1 MRPKFPLSLAL
12 TLPLTL
18 ALLLTHCGSRK
29 AIHVVEA
36 IPEPGQDI
44 GGAEFLQYVDPR
56 IGTGGHGHTFP
67 GATVPF
73 GMVQLS
79 PDTRLEGWDG
89 CGGYHYSDSLI
100 YGFSHTHLSGTGVSD
115 YGDILLMPF
124 VGNFDTLRP
133 YPNGNYGSTFERSFE
148 VAVPGGYQVVL
159 DKPASIVTLTATAHV
174 GIHQYQFK
182 NILNRAVLVDLAHR
196 DPLLSSSLESAYET
210 SAAGDRVLDKF
221 SLVGHRHSRAW
232 ARKQQLFFAI
242 TFSEPIDTIEVLRDT
257 AGNPLLA
264 KILFSNNL
272 EKRQPLLVK
281 VGLSSTS
288 TEAAQAHIRQEAPHQ
303 DFQEYGEVAQ
313 RAWGKQ
319 LNKIAV
325 EGGTDAQRRV
335 FYTALYHT
343 MLAPNLW
350 SDASGTYMGL
360 DGKVHQLPPG
370 DQHSTVF
377 SLWDTFRAAHPLYT
391 LIEPERSAA
400 WIRTFL
406 RHYQEG
412 GRLPVWEFAANETD
426 CMIGYH
432 SVPVIVDAY
441 FKGIRDFDH
450 QLALE
455 AMVASARA
463 TRFGL
468 DAYQRQGM
476 IGAGDEGESVSKT
489 LEYAYDDWCIALFAQ
504 ALGKDDIAA
513 EFFLRAQYHRNLYDP
528 ATGFFRARMNG
539 GWMERFDPRE
549 VNFNF
554 TEANAWQYSL
564 FAPHDIGTLM
574 DLKGGPRGL
583 EAHLDS
589 LFAADSRTTGREQSD
604 ITGLIG
610 QYAHGNEPSHHMAY
624 LYAHCGAAHKT
635 QALVRRILDELYTDQ
650 PDGLSGNEDC
660 GQMSAWLVMSAM
672 GLYPVTPGAPHYTIG
687 TPWFPAVTLQLGGGK
702 TFRITADDPS
712 ATKPYI
718 AAATL
723 NGQPHTRPWISHA
736 EILAGGELHFTMSA
750 QPHPEALGD
759 WQSLPAQRV
768 PGQVL
773 TATPAILAASQ
784 TFSRPLQ
791 VRIEG
796 VPGTSLSYSLDE
808 GATWQ
813 PYTGPLTL
821 TQDTR
826 LQARAQ
832 APGALA
838 SKPAMAEF
846 FRIAEDRRIRL
857 DQRYDNQYAAGG
869 DKALI
874 DRLRGGENFRT
885 GRWQGYRSDLT
896 ATIDLGQVM
905 TLRRVGAGFLQD
917 IGSWIWL
924 PSGVS
929 FEVSADG
936 QAFQPLAEL
945 GHAVKADDYSAQ
957 TYNFQLACPPGTR
970 ARYVRMSARN
980 FGVCPPW
987 HLGAGGQ
994 AWIFADEFWVE

>member
-1 MRPKFPLSLAL
+1 MRRLSPLLL
-12 TLPLTL
+12 L
-18 ALLLTHCGSRK
+18 ALLLVHCGTRK
-29 AIHVVEA
+29 ATQSGTQPLDLLNPV
-36 IPEPGQDI
+36 
-44 GGAEFLQYVDPR
+44 LYVDPH

-89 CGGYHYSDSLI
+89 CSGYHYSDSVI

-124 VGNFDTLRP
+124 SGNLDTLRP
-133 YPNGNYGSTFERSFE
+133 YPHGNYASPFRRSFE
-148 VAVPGGYQVVL
+148 VVLPAGYQVLL
-159 DKPASIVTLTATAHV
+159 DKPQVLATLTATAHV
-174 GIHQYQFK
+174 GVHRYMFK
-182 NILNRAVLVDLAHR
+182 QIQNRAILVDLAHR
-196 DPLLSSSLESAYET
+196 DPLISSSLEPAYTRNQENNLV
-210 SAAGDRVLDKF
+210 RDKF
-221 SLVGHRHSRAW
+221 SVVGHRRSNAW
-232 ARKQQLFFAI
+232 ARNQQLFFAI
-242 TFSEPIDTIEVLRDT
+242 TFSEPIDSLELVRDT

-264 KILFSNNL
+264 KIRFSNTP
-272 EKRQPLLVK
+272 EKREALVVR

-288 TEAAQAHIRQEAPHQ
+288 TEAAQAHIRLETPHP
-303 DFQEYGEVAQ
+303 DLQEYGEVAS
-313 RAWGKQ
+313 RAWREQ
-319 LNKIAV
+319 LSKIEVQGA
-325 EGGTDAQRRV
+325 TNTQLRV

-343 MLAPNLW
+343 MLAPNIW
-350 SDASGTYMGL
+350 SDASGTYMGM
-360 DGKVHQLPPG
+360 DGKVHQLKPG
-370 DQHSTVF
+370 DKQSTVF
-377 SLWDTFRAAHPLYT
+377 SLWDTFRANHPLHT
-391 LIEPERSAA
+391 LLESERTAS

-412 GRLPVWEFAANETD
+412 GRLPVWELAANETD

-441 FKGIRDFDH
+441 MKGIRDFDAD
-450 QLALE
+450 LALE
-455 AMVASARA
+455 AMVASARQ

-468 DAYQRQGM
+468 GAYQKQGM
-476 IGAGDEGESVSKT
+476 IGAGDESESVSKT
-489 LEYAYDDWCIALFAQ
+489 LEYAFDDWCIATFAQ
-504 ALGKDDIAA
+504 ALGKADIAA
-513 EFFLRAQYHRNLYDP
+513 EFYLRAQYHRNLYDP
-528 ATGFFRARMNG
+528 ATGFYRARMNG

-574 DLKGGPRGL
+574 DMKGGPRGL

-589 LFAADSRTTGREQSD
+589 LFSADSRTTGREQSD

-635 QALVRRILDELYTDQ
+635 QALVRRIMDELYTDQ

-672 GLYPVTPGAPHYTIG
+672 GLYPVTPGSPNYTIG
-687 TPWFPAVTLQLGGGK
+687 TPWFPEVTLHLDGGK
-702 TFRITADDPS
+702 TFRITADNPS
-712 ATKPYI
+712 AKKPYI

-750 QPHPEALGD
+750 QPHPEAFSD

-768 PGQVL
+768 PGPVL
-773 TATPAILAASQ
+773 TPAPAILSASQ
-784 TFSRPLQ
+784 TFTQPMPVSIQ
-791 VRIEG
+791 G
-796 VPGTSLSYSLDE
+796 SPGAVLRYSLDH
-808 GATWQ
+808 GNTWL
-813 PYTGPLTL
+813 PYTAPILL
-821 TQDTR
+821 KEDTKI
-826 LQARAQ
+826 LAQ
-832 APGALA
+832 AQLNGALP
-838 SKPAMAEF
+838 SKSVLGEF
-846 FRIAEDRRIRL
+846 FRIPEGRRIQL
-857 DQRYDNQYAAGG
+857 ASRYANQYAAGG

-874 DRLRGGENFRT
+874 DRLRGGDNFRT
-885 GRWQGYRSDLT
+885 GRWQGYQSDLT
-896 ATIDLGQVM
+896 ATIDLGQEQV
-905 TLRRVGAGFLQD
+905 LRRVGAGFLQD
-917 IGSWIWL
+917 VGSWIWL
-924 PSGVS
+924 PSGVT
-929 FEVSADG
+929 FEVSTDG
-936 QAFQPLAEL
+936 KTFQPLAQL
-945 GHAVKADDYSAQ
+945 NHTVKADDYNAQ
-957 TYNFQLACPPGTR
+957 TYDFQVACPPGTR
-970 ARYVRMSARN
+970 ARYVRMTARN

>member
-1 MRPKFPLSLAL
+1 MRRAILIL
-12 TLPLTL
+12 LP
-18 ALLLTHCGSRK
+18 ALLFTHCGTRK
-29 AIHVVEA
+29 ATPAVPAGQTAQAPPTDPVRLA
-36 IPEPGQDI
+36 EPI
-44 GGAEFLQYVDPR
+44 

-79 PDTRLEGWDG
+79 PDTRLDGWDG
-89 CGGYHYSDSLI
+89 CGGYHHSDSLM

-124 VGNFDTLRP
+124 SGNPDTLHP
-133 YPNGNYGSTFERSFE
+133 YPHGNYGSPFHHAFELIM
-148 VAVPGGYQVVL
+148 PGFYNVLLEKPQVV
-159 DKPASIVTLTATAHV
+159 ATVTATEHV
-174 GIHQYQFK
+174 GIHSYVFPK
-182 NILNRAVLVDLAHR
+182 GVERILVMDLAHR
-196 DPLLSSSLESAYET
+196 DPLLSSSLGAP
-210 SAAGDRVLDKF
+210 DRPRPEGVPALDKIH
-221 SLVGHRHSRAW
+221 LVGHRHSRAW
-232 ARKQQLFFAI
+232 ARNQQLFFAI
-242 TFSEPIDTIEVLRDT
+242 AFAEPFTAIDIQRDT
-257 AGNPLLA
+257 AGHPLLA
-264 KILFSNNL
+264 TLRFPAKPRDNSLTV
-272 EKRQPLLVK
+272 R

-288 TEAAQAHIRQEAPHQ
+288 TDAAADHIRREASLRNHDWWHYVEAAQQAWRIR
-303 DFQEYGEVAQ
+303 
-313 RAWGKQ
+313 
-319 LNKIAV
+319 LNKLSV
-325 EGGTDAQRRV
+325 QGGTETQQRV

-350 SDASGTYMGL
+350 SDASGSYMGM

-370 DQHSTVF
+370 DRQSTVF
-377 SLWDTFRAAHPLYT
+377 SLWDTFRANHPLHT
-391 LIEPERSAA
+391 LLEPGLTAS

-412 GRLPVWEFAANETD
+412 GRLPVWELAANETD

-432 SVPVIVDAY
+432 SAPVIVDAY
-441 FKGIRDFDH
+441 MKGIRDFDAN
-450 QLALE
+450 LALE
-455 AMVASARA
+455 AMVASGRQ
-463 TRFGL
+463 TRLGL
-468 DAYQRQGM
+468 GAYQRQGM
-476 IGAGDEGESVSKT
+476 IGAGDESESVSKT
-489 LEYAYDDWCIALFAQ
+489 LEYAFDDWCVATFAQ
-504 ALGKDDIAA
+504 ALGYDEIAA

-528 ATGFFRARMNG
+528 ATGFYRARMNG

-574 DLKGGPRGL
+574 DMKGGPRGL

-589 LFAADSRTTGREQSD
+589 LFSADSRTTGREQSD

-635 QALVRRILDELYTDQ
+635 QALVRRIMDQLYTDL

-687 TPWFPAVTLQLGGGK
+687 TPWFEAVTLQLPDGK
-702 TFRITADDPS
+702 TFRITADSPS
-712 ATKPYI
+712 PTRPYI

-723 NGQPHTRPWISHA
+723 NGKPHTRPWISHA
-736 EILAGGELHFTMSA
+736 EILAGGELHFTMSD
-750 QPHPEALGD
+750 QPHPDALGD
-759 WQSLPAQRV
+759 WQSLPQQRV
-768 PGQVL
+768 PGPVR
-773 TATPAILAASQ
+773 TPTPAIVAASQ
-784 TFSRPLQ
+784 TLSQPLQ
-791 VRIEG
+791 VRIQG
-796 VPGTSLSYSLDE
+796 SPGAALSYSLDQ

-813 PYTGPLTL
+813 PYTAPLSL

-826 LQARAQ
+826 IQARAQ
-832 APGALA
+832 AAGALVSMPA
-838 SKPAMAEF
+838 SAEF
-846 FRIAEDRRIRL
+846 FRIAEDRSIRL
-857 DQRYDNQYAAGG
+857 VQRYDNQYAAGG

-896 ATIDLGQVM
+896 ATVDLGQVM
-905 TLRRVGAGFLQD
+905 TLRKVGAGFLQD

-924 PSGVS
+924 PSGVA

-936 QAFQPLAEL
+936 QTFQPLAQL
-945 GHAVKADDYSAQ
+945 GHAVKSDDYTAL
-957 TYNFQLACPPGTR
+957 TYDFQVACPPGTR